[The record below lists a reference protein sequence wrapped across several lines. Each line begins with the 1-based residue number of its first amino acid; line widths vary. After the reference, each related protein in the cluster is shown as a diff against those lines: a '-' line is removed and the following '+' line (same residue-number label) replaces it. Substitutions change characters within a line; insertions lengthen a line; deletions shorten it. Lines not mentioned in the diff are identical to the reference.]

1 MEETQ
6 LRGFFKF
13 LRIVV
18 ELVGGLL
25 AGWVGYVY
33 SHQSGQG
40 PPGMFVI
47 LGFFAGVLGVIYFFA
62 YWDKS
67 P

>member
-18 ELVGGLL
+18 ELIGGLL

-33 SHQSGQG
+33 SHQFGQE
-40 PPGMFVI
+40 PSSMFVI
-47 LGFFAGVLGVIYFFA
+47 LGFFAGVLGVITLFT